1 MVDGR
6 EVLELAELDD
16 HLLVERLLQVLDP
29 LVPFLHRQSQAVRTK
44 IIILH
49 SRPTRRGHVSAVR
62 RALGDGAT
70 KSVSSSSSATWK
82 ALGSASHSSTR
93 VMKLRGTMVMYSNA
107 LPPSSGPSSFPRRV
121 VYIRKSLKRKK
132 YGDGLS
138 SDSPRHV
145 STPSRTYRR
154 LGWTN
159 VFVRQSRKSA
169 LRVCVRVRWCACE
182 YIRRWAVLQGRR

>member
-1 MVDGR
+1 
-6 EVLELAELDD
+6 
-16 HLLVERLLQVLDP
+16 
-29 LVPFLHRQSQAVRTK
+29 
-44 IIILH
+44 
-49 SRPTRRGHVSAVR
+49 
-62 RALGDGAT
+62 
-70 KSVSSSSSATWK
+70 
-82 ALGSASHSSTR
+82 
-93 VMKLRGTMVMYSNA
+93 MVMYSNA

-159 VFVRQSRKSA
+159 VCVRQSRKSA
-169 LRVCVRVRWCACE
+169 LRVCACAVVCVRANTYVDGQCFKSGDGALDS
-182 YIRRWAVLQGRR
+182 AQLML